1 MLKKIQPFAQLTGY
15 SMKFHLL
22 HPGTYLIYNKVRNKF
37 TRNGSLNKLK
47 NAVCVF
53 TIIYFYR
60 FLDFN
65 GSFSKTSYF
74 TFHAKLFCLEPVKRN
89 TTTTAYLFTRP

>member
-37 TRNGSLNKLK
+37 TGNGSLKKLK
-47 NAVCVF
+47 NTVL
-53 TIIYFYR
+53 YFHYHL
-60 FLDFN
+60 FLL
-65 GSFSKTSYF
+65 
-74 TFHAKLFCLEPVKRN
+74 LFGLQRQ
-89 TTTTAYLFTRP
+89 F